1 MRALI
6 SGFIFWCCSP
16 IIQADT
22 PALDTAVE
30 TGGIRV
36 EFNTASNLGRVHV
49 LRCEQCSKT
58 NYLFNDKPEIIKHG
72 NVISFERFMTDFWNA
87 KYPTLILDIKTL
99 TVLKIV
105 Y

>member
-1 MRALI
+1 MKTLI
-6 SGFIFWCCSP
+6 GSLIFWCGVASTL
-16 IIQADT
+16 AGM

-36 EFNTASNLGRVHV
+36 EFNVASNIGRVHV
-49 LRCEQCSKT
+49 LRCEQCSKA
-58 NYLFNDKPEIIKHG
+58 NYLFNEKPEIIKQGHA
-72 NVISFERFMTDFWNA
+72 VTFEAFMADFWNA
-87 KYPTLILDIKTL
+87 KYPTLILDTETL